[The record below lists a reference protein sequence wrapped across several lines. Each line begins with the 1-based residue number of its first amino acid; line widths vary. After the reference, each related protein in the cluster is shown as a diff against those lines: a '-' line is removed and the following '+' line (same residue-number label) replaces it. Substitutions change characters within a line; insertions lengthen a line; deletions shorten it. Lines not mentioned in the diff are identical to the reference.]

1 MFEILKKFG
10 CKKISLTF
18 GLFFSS
24 IISNIFFT
32 IQPFIFVLLYDL
44 VKIPFLGTVRQ
55 SNIVAIPNN
64 QNFFN
69 LERVFFWFK
78 NLLEKYSADYNII
91 NKLLLLIIIFTLIV
105 FCTSLF
111 RFTANIFIELIEA
124 NARLQIRSELK
135 DKILDYD
142 LLDYKKIQ
150 SGYFQSIFI
159 KDTEN
164 LSIVSGR
171 FLAALFIHV
180 SQILICII
188 FLISTN
194 LSLTFILFSF
204 FILHFLYNKVLNI
217 PVLQS
222 QKNHYAYTGKM
233 AAKIIDY
240 FNNFRILKISQ
251 KGGFNASIN
260 KSFFKTRNLELKAK
274 ILDALQNPSR
284 LFIDN
289 ILIISVISVI
299 FYFILK
305 QAISVETAILFV
317 FFSKYCSGPVSG
329 LATTMLWTKTILG
342 AYERIKNFLN
352 YNSNIK
358 DGEIKNIKFDDCIEF
373 KNVCFKYGKSSLF
386 NNISFVIKKN
396 SYNLI
401 TGDNGSGKSTLLDLI
416 IRLIDP
422 TNGEIL
428 IDGVNIKNFDKK
440 IYQSIFSY
448 LSQEAYLIDGTI
460 EENILLGSGLENNQ
474 EKEKL
479 IYKVLEAAD
488 GLFVYQLERGLQSN
502 VGEGGSFL
510 SGGERQKICIAR
522 ALLRGSKVIIFDE
535 STSGLDQ
542 ISKKNFSSLIKKLA
556 LVVTILEVDHNKIPL
571 TNENTIYLDPSIKK

>member
-78 NLLEKYSADYNII
+78 NLLEKYSADYNIL

-329 LATTMLWTKTILG
+329 LATTMLWTKAILG

-460 EENILLGSGLENNQ
+460 EENIILGSGLENNQ

-479 IYKVLEAAD
+479 IYKALEAAD

-522 ALLRGSKVIIFDE
+522 ALLRGSKIIIFDE

-556 LVVTILEVDHNKIPL
+556 LVVTILEVDHNKTPL

>member
-78 NLLEKYSADYNII
+78 NLLEKYSADYNIL

-150 SGYFQSIFI
+150 SGYFQSIFL

-274 ILDALQNPSR
+274 ILDALQMPSR

-329 LATTMLWTKTILG
+329 LATTMLWTKAILG

-460 EENILLGSGLENNQ
+460 EENIILGSGLENNQ

-479 IYKVLEAAD
+479 IYKALEAAD

-522 ALLRGSKVIIFDE
+522 ALLRGSKIIIFVNYY
-535 STSGLDQ
+535 Q
-542 ISKKNFSSLIKKLA
+542 
-556 LVVTILEVDHNKIPL
+556 V
-571 TNENTIYLDPSIKK
+571 

>member
-1 MFEILKKFG
+1 
-10 CKKISLTF
+10 
-18 GLFFSS
+18 
-24 IISNIFFT
+24 
-32 IQPFIFVLLYDL
+32 
-44 VKIPFLGTVRQ
+44 
-55 SNIVAIPNN
+55 
-64 QNFFN
+64 
-69 LERVFFWFK
+69 
-78 NLLEKYSADYNII
+78 
-91 NKLLLLIIIFTLIV
+91 
-105 FCTSLF
+105 
-111 RFTANIFIELIEA
+111 
-124 NARLQIRSELK
+124 
-135 DKILDYD
+135 
-142 LLDYKKIQ
+142 
-150 SGYFQSIFI
+150 
-159 KDTEN
+159 
-164 LSIVSGR
+164 
-171 FLAALFIHV
+171 
-180 SQILICII
+180 
-188 FLISTN
+188 
-194 LSLTFILFSF
+194 
-204 FILHFLYNKVLNI
+204 
-217 PVLQS
+217 
-222 QKNHYAYTGKM
+222 M

>member
-32 IQPFIFVLLYDL
+32 IQPFIFVLFYDL

-78 NLLEKYSADYNII
+78 NLLEKYSADYNIL

-329 LATTMLWTKTILG
+329 LATTMLWTKAILG
-342 AYERIKNFLN
+342 AYERIKNFLS

-460 EENILLGSGLENNQ
+460 EENIILGSGLENNQ

-479 IYKVLEAAD
+479 IYKALEAAD

-522 ALLRGSKVIIFDE
+522 ALLRGSKIIIFDE

-556 LVVTILEVDHNKIPL
+556 LVVTILEVDHNKTPL

>member
-329 LATTMLWTKTILG
+329 LATTMLWTKAILG

-460 EENILLGSGLENNQ
+460 EENIILGSGLENNQ

-479 IYKVLEAAD
+479 IYKALEAAD

-522 ALLRGSKVIIFDE
+522 ALLRGSKIIIFDE

-556 LVVTILEVDHNKIPL
+556 LVVTILEVDHNKTPL